1 MNTRNILEMILQSHV
16 EIERIS
22 SVTESD
28 ANKGTAT

>member
-16 EIERIS
+16 EIKRVS

-28 ANKGTAT
+28 ANKGTTT